1 MPCSPAAITRANGVP
16 GIFHRRRQRAASF
29 HWPVE
34 ICRWLVS
41 VSLVNYA
48 TTKTSQSS
56 IGREHPPYRHE
67 SASKEADAW
76 LPSPLPARRSCG
88 DQDVQRQRI
97 WRKTSRTTGRTKV
110 QAVDDA
116 PFAAEKVSGRI
127 DSSRPEY
134 IFRYVCQ
141 HSRNAGAKSPD
152 LADVHPSIMAGAKKK
167 PFAISLL
174 LGARLAEAIPR

>member
-1 MPCSPAAITRANGVP
+1 MFCFQPKSTKPNGVR
-16 GIFHRRRQRAASF
+16 GICHRRRRGGAPF

-56 IGREHPPYRHE
+56 IGRKHPPYRHQT
-67 SASKEADAW
+67 ASKEADTW
-76 LPSPLPARRSCG
+76 LPGPLPARRSCG
-88 DQDVQRQRI
+88 DEDVQRQRT
-97 WRKTSRTTGRTKV
+97 WRKTSRTSRRAKV

-116 PFAAEKVSGRI
+116 PFAAEKVSVRI
-127 DSSRPEY
+127 DFPRPEY

-141 HSRNAGAKSPD
+141 HSRNAGAKSSG
-152 LADVHPSIMAGAKKK
+152 LAKVQPSIMAGEKKT
-167 PFAISLL
+167 PFAISPL